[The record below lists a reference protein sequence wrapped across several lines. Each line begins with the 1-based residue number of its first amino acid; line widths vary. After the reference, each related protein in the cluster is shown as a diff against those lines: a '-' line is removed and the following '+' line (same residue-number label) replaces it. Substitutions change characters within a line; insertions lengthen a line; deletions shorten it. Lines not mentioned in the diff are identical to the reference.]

1 MKFRNQLLLGFTAL
15 ATGALGVLGLQTFI
29 KPGAADAAPA
39 PTAATQ
45 LMPVPVT
52 NVQIRSVP
60 IRLAYPARVDAIQE
74 LTIQAKA
81 TGFLIEQ
88 TVNDGSDVQQG
99 DLLYR
104 IDARDTQAR
113 LDQAR
118 AQLER
123 DTASLDYLRSN
134 YDRGSQLAKIGALAK
149 DTFDQRSSLVK
160 QAEAALA
167 IDQAAIRNAE
177 LNLNDTAIRAPFS
190 GRLGRNKAA
199 TGAYVN
205 GGTTALNTLVQLSPI
220 YVTFNPNEHD
230 LARIQTALR
239 AGDVEVEVSSPV
251 EGSQPQTGK
260 LTFLDNALD
269 RTTGTISARAVIENA
284 DSSLLPGQ
292 YVRVRVALGRIDD
305 AKLVPQTAV
314 GSSQLGKFVYTVD
327 DGGVVGQKLIVVEQA
342 EGDHVAVKS
351 GLSGSEK
358 VITGNLQKIGPGLR
372 VAPMPH

>member
-1 MKFRNQLLLGFTAL
+1 MTFRNQLLLGFTAL
-15 ATGALGVLGLQTFI
+15 ATGALGVLGLQTFV

-52 NVQIRSVP
+52 SVQIRSVP

-88 TVNDGSDVQQG
+88 TVSDGSDVQQG

-104 IDARDTQAR
+104 IDERDTQAR

-177 LNLNDTAIRAPFS
+177 LNLNDTAIRAPFT

-220 YVTFNPNEHD
+220 YVTFNPNERD

-239 AGDVEVEVSSPV
+239 NGDVEVEVSSTV
-251 EGSQPQTGK
+251 EGSAPQTGK

-284 DSSLLPGQ
+284 DRSLLPGQ
-292 YVRVRVALGRIDD
+292 YVRVRVVLGRIDD

-327 DGGVVGQKLIVVEQA
+327 DGGVVGQKLIVIEQA

-351 GLSGSEK
+351 GLNGRER
-358 VITGNLQKIGPGLR
+358 VITGNLQKIGPGLH

>member
-1 MKFRNQLLLGFTAL
+1 MTFRNQALLSFTAL
-15 ATGALGVLGLQTFI
+15 AIGALAVLGLQTFI
-29 KPGAADAAPA
+29 KPGVADAAPV
-39 PTAATQ
+39 AAAAAQ

-52 NVQIRSVP
+52 SVQIRSVP
-60 IRLAYPARVDAIQE
+60 VRLTYPARVDAIQE

-88 TVNDGSDVQQG
+88 AVSDGSNVKQG
-99 DLLYR
+99 ELLYR

-149 DTFDQRSSLVK
+149 DSFDQRSSLVK
-160 QAEAALA
+160 QAEAALT

-177 LNLNDTAIRAPFS
+177 LNLEDTSIRAPFT
-190 GRLGRNKAA
+190 GRLGRNKVA

-220 YVTFNPNEHD
+220 YVTFNPNERD
-230 LARIQTALR
+230 LSRIQTALR
-239 AGDVEVEVSSPV
+239 AGDVPVEVSSTV

-284 DSSLLPGQ
+284 EGALLPGQ
-292 YVRVRVALGRIDD
+292 YVRVRVVLGRIDD

-327 DGGVVGQKLIVVEQA
+327 DGGVVAQKLIVVEQA
-342 EGDHVAVKS
+342 EGEHVAVRS
-351 GLSGSEK
+351 GLTGSEK
-358 VITGNLQKIGPGLR
+358 IITGNLQKIGPGLH